1 MPYFL
6 CKSEPDDYSYADLES
21 DGSTVWDGVG
31 NNLALKHMRTVKKGD
46 TALIYHT
53 GKDKHIAGIAKITTA
68 AYEDPNDE
76 KRVVFD
82 VAKKQKLKRPVTLA
96 EIKEDAAKG
105 KSVFADYDLV
115 KNPRLSVI
123 PTTKA
128 QFDRIM
134 ELSKQAR

>member
-53 GKDKHIAGIAKITTA
+53 GKDKHIAGI
-68 AYEDPNDE
+68 
-76 KRVVFD
+76 
-82 VAKKQKLKRPVTLA
+82 
-96 EIKEDAAKG
+96 
-105 KSVFADYDLV
+105 
-115 KNPRLSVI
+115 
-123 PTTKA
+123 
-128 QFDRIM
+128 
-134 ELSKQAR
+134 